1 MSVNEYIYYTSRNY
15 SFNIDEDILQFTIN
29 ID

>member
-1 MSVNEYIYYTSRNY
+1 MSVNEYTYYTSRNY
-15 SFNIDEDILQFTIN
+15 SINSDEDILQFTIN